1 MLIVGLEGKQ
11 LAAHER
17 ARLLAPEV
25 SGAILF
31 TRNYSDRDQLLALV
45 AAIRELRGDDF
56 VICVDHEGGPVQRFR
71 PGFTRL
77 PPLARIGELYHR
89 DPKAG
94 IAMAEA
100 HAIVMA
106 SEVRA
111 CGIDLSFAPVVD
123 LARGNRVIGERA
135 FDPDPRIVGELA
147 AAYVRGMRLVGM
159 AATVKHYPGHGSI
172 PEDTHLEAAVDP
184 RPLADIR
191 ANDLVPFIEG
201 FAAGAEAVMVAHVT
215 YPRIDPLAAG
225 YSRIWI
231 NDVLRGE
238 LGFRGVVFSDD
249 VGMAAA
255 FSAGGIGARVT
266 AHMNAGCDLVLV
278 CHPEMVDAAI
288 AAVRGRAP
296 CAADK
301 VATLCGSVAETWQSL
316 QDDPQHVRYVA
327 ALGSLAP
334 TEVVGTLATGSDQ
347 AHSTGSGQA

>member
-31 TRNYSDRDQLLALV
+31 TRNYASREQLLELV
-45 AAIRELRGDDF
+45 ASIRALRGDGF
-56 VICVDHEGGPVQRFR
+56 VVCVDHEGGPVQRFR

-94 IAMAEA
+94 VAMAEM

-135 FDPDPRIVGELA
+135 FDADPQIVAELA
-147 AAYVRGMRLVGM
+147 AAYVRGMRLAGM

-172 PEDTHLEAAVDP
+172 PEDTHLEAALDP
-184 RPLADIR
+184 RPLDVIR
-191 ANDLVPFIEG
+191 ANDLVPFEEG
-201 FAAGAEAVMVAHVT
+201 FAAGAEATMVAHVT
-215 YPRIDPLAAG
+215 YPAVDPPAGG
-225 YSRIWI
+225 YSKIWI
-231 NDVLRGE
+231 GDVLRGA

-255 FSAGGIGARVT
+255 ESAGGIGERVT
-266 AHMNAGCDLVLV
+266 AHLDAGCDLVLV
-278 CHPEMVDAAI
+278 CHPSMVDAAI
-288 AAVRGRAP
+288 ESVRGRAACP
-296 CAADK
+296 ASK
-301 VATLCGSVAETWQSL
+301 TATLCGSVAEGWPAL
-316 QDDPQHVRYVA
+316 LDDPQHARYVA
-327 ALGSLAP
+327 ALA
-334 TEVVGTLATGSDQ
+334 TLAVPTG
-347 AHSTGSGQA
+347 ARA

>member
-1 MLIVGLEGKQ
+1 MLIVGLEGRQ
-11 LAAHER
+11 LAPHER

-31 TRNYSDRDQLLALV
+31 TRNYAGHEQLASLV
-45 AAIRELRGDDF
+45 ASIRELRGDDF
-56 VICVDHEGGPVQRFR
+56 VLCVDHEGGPVQRFR

-77 PPLARIGELYHR
+77 PPLARVGELYHR
-89 DPKAG
+89 DHKAG

-135 FDPDPRIVGELA
+135 FDADPRVVGELA
-147 AAYVRGMRLVGM
+147 AAYVRGMRLAGM
-159 AATVKHYPGHGSI
+159 AATVKHFPGHGSI

-184 RPLADIR
+184 RRLADIR
-191 ANDLVPFIEG
+191 ATDLVPFVEG
-201 FAAGAEAVMVAHVT
+201 LAAGAEAVMVAHVT
-215 YPRIDPLAAG
+215 YPAVDPLAAG
-225 YSRIWI
+225 YSRTWI

-255 FSAGGIGARVT
+255 FSAGGIGERVT
-266 AHMNAGCDLVLV
+266 AHLDAGCDLVLV

-288 AAVRGRAP
+288 GSVHGRAP
-296 CAADK
+296 CAPDK
-301 VATLCGSVAETWQSL
+301 VATLCGSVAETWQAL
-316 QDDPQHVRYVA
+316 QDDPQHARYVA
-327 ALGSLAP
+327 ALGSLVPPQTVSARP
-334 TEVVGTLATGSDQ
+334 TS
-347 AHSTGSGQA
+347 SGQT